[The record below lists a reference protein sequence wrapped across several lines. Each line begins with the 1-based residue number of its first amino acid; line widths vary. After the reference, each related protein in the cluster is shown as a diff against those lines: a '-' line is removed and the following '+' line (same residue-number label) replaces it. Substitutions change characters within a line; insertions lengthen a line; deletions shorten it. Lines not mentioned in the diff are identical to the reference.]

1 MMTGAVR
8 AARTRARR
16 LISAHWLFAAVLAGA
31 VALRAVVM
39 LGYPPAMWFP
49 DSYSYVAAAL
59 DHALSTTRPG
69 GYPAF
74 LALLAPLHSFAV
86 VTAVQHLLGLAIGT
100 ACYALLRRRGLP
112 GWGAALAA
120 VPVLYD
126 AYQVQVEQQVMAD
139 VLFLALVTAAVGV
152 LLWRGRVSALAAAIA
167 GALTALA
174 ILVRSAGLPLL
185 VVAAAWLLVRRA
197 GWRPL
202 AALVTAGVVPLA
214 GYMLVFSAQHG
225 NLAMTDSDGVFL
237 YGRVMSFADCRVI
250 RPPPSLARLCDPR
263 PPSQRPVATEYI
275 WRDGN
280 PLSTLGRPLFSPRA
294 NRQARA
300 FAVRAIEAQPLPYLR
315 AVAADLGR
323 SAGWA
328 RTLSYDYRTDHL
340 YLFSTPPPTVQIA
353 SFLPLLRRY
362 QPGLPPPRAV
372 APFAGFARAYQR
384 YFYLRGTLLALIL
397 LAGLARGVRFRRRS
411 SPGGHA
417 AGPGGH
423 SASRGAPPSPRWPQ
437 TLPAGHDPG
446 LLPWAFAVVLL
457 VFPLAVAGFDYRYE
471 LAVTPF
477 GCLAAALA
485 FARRPPG
492 ERRSGD
498 PGELG
503 GQAGGG
509 GPVKQEQGPLPAAGA
524 GGWQLDRADV

>member
-1 MMTGAVR
+1 
-8 AARTRARR
+8 
-16 LISAHWLFAAVLAGA
+16 
-31 VALRAVVM
+31 
-39 LGYPPAMWFP
+39 
-49 DSYSYVAAAL
+49 
-59 DHALSTTRPG
+59 
-69 GYPAF
+69 
-74 LALLAPLHSFAV
+74 
-86 VTAVQHLLGLAIGT
+86 
-100 ACYALLRRRGLP
+100 
-112 GWGAALAA
+112 
-120 VPVLYD
+120 
-126 AYQVQVEQQVMAD
+126 
-139 VLFLALVTAAVGV
+139 
-152 LLWRGRVSALAAAIA
+152 
-167 GALTALA
+167 
-174 ILVRSAGLPLL
+174 
-185 VVAAAWLLVRRA
+185 
-197 GWRPL
+197 
-202 AALVTAGVVPLA
+202 
-214 GYMLVFSAQHG
+214 MLVFSAQHG

-237 YGRVMSFADCRVI
+237 YGRVMTFADCRVI
-250 RPPPSLARLCDPR
+250 KPPPSLARLCDPR

-280 PLSTLGRPLFSPRA
+280 PLSTLGRPLFSPQA

-300 FAVRAIEAQPLPYLR
+300 FAVRAVEAQPLPCLR

-397 LAGLARGVRFRRRS
+397 LAGLTGAVRFRRRS
-411 SPGGHA
+411 SPGGR
-417 AGPGGH
+417 GG
-423 SASRGAPPSPRWPQ
+423 
-437 TLPAGHDPG
+437 PG
-446 LLPWAFAVVLL
+446 LLPWAFAAVLL

-477 GCLAAALA
+477 ACLAAALA
-485 FARRPPG
+485 FAGRPPG

>member
-1 MMTGAVR
+1 MTGAVR
-8 AARTRARR
+8 AAGMRVRR
-16 LISAHWLFAAVLAGA
+16 LITAHWLFAAVLAGA
-31 VALRAVVM
+31 AALRAVVM

-74 LALLAPLHSFAV
+74 LALFAPLHSFAV

-112 GWGAALAA
+112 GWGAVLAVLPA
-120 VPVLYD
+120 LYD
-126 AYQVQVEQQVMAD
+126 AYQVQAEQQVMAD
-139 VLFLALVTAAVGV
+139 VLVMALLTAAVVV
-152 LLWRGRVSALAAAIA
+152 LLWPGLASWPAAAIA
-167 GALTALA
+167 GALTGLA
-174 ILVRSAGLPLL
+174 TLVRSAALPLL

-214 GYMLVFSAQHG
+214 GYMLAFSAQHG

-237 YGRVMSFADCRVI
+237 YGRVMTFADCRVI
-250 RPPPSLARLCDPR
+250 KPPPSLARLCDPR
-263 PPSQRPVATEYI
+263 PPSQRPVAAEYI

-280 PLSTLGRPLFSPRA
+280 PLSTPGRPLFSPQA

-300 FAVRAIEAQPLPYLR
+300 FAVRAIGAQPLSYLR
-315 AVAADLGR
+315 AVATDLGR
-323 SAGWA
+323 SAEWA

-340 YLFSTPPPTVQIA
+340 YLFSAPPPAVQIA

-372 APFAGFARAYQR
+372 APFAGFAGAYQR
-384 YFYLRGTLLALIL
+384 YVYLRGTLLALIL
-397 LAGLARGVRFRRRS
+397 LAGLAGAVRCGRRS
-411 SPGGHA
+411 S
-417 AGPGGH
+417 
-423 SASRGAPPSPRWPQ
+423 
-437 TLPAGHDPG
+437 PG

-477 GCLAAALA
+477 ACLAAALA
-485 FARRPPG
+485 FARRQLREG
-492 ERRSGD
+492 RSGA

-509 GPVKQEQGPLPAAGA
+509 GPVKQEQGPLPAAGT